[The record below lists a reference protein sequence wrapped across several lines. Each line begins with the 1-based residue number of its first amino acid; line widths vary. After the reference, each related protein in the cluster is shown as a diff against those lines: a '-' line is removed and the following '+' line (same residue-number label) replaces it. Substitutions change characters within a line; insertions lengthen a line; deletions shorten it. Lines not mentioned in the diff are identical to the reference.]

1 MEVMEQIRTWGEFFR
16 ENYYADLLEH
26 ARKQEYWVDIDFSTL
41 SKFSIEIADTL
52 ITQPEEMLK
61 AAEIAIGQMDLPGER
76 KPFQVRIFNLPRSQ
90 KILLREIRSTHL
102 GKLIWTTGVVRNKGE
117 VRPHVTSA
125 KFECP
130 ACGNVINILQL
141 DKKFKEP
148 TKCSCGRKGR
158 FRLLSKELIDAQ
170 GLVLEEASE
179 ELEGGEQPK
188 RLNAILKN
196 DLVSPLSEKRTN
208 PGTKII
214 ITGFVKEVPTL
225 LRTGGQSTKYDIII
239 DGNHIQTTQ
248 EDFTE
253 LIISE
258 EEKEQVLA
266 LSNDPKLVK
275 KMVESLAPTIYGHD
289 KIKEGLLLQ
298 LFGGVRKQRPD
309 GVITRGDTHI
319 LLIGDPGAAKS
330 QMLKRL
336 AVVAPK
342 SRYTTGR
349 GSTGAGLA
357 ASVVKDEFLQGWSLE
372 AGALVLAHKGVC
384 LIDELDK
391 MSKEDSSSMHEALE
405 QQSVSISKAN
415 IQATLRCET
424 SVVAA
429 ANPKLGRFDPYL
441 TVPEQIN
448 LPVTLI
454 NRFDLI
460 FIIKDVPD
468 PATDEKLASFI
479 LSLHQNVSSHE
490 AQIDTKFLRK
500 YIAYAKQNIFPSIND
515 EALNEIK
522 DYYIKMRASGKGEG
536 HAKTIP
542 ISARQLEG
550 LIRLT
555 ESSARL
561 RLSQIAEKKDARRAI
576 ELVDYCLRQ
585 VAYDEE
591 AGTVDIDILTSGV
604 TAAKRNKIGLI
615 REAINELTN
624 TLGKTFPLKDLID
637 ATREKGLSEKDAEE
651 IIERMK
657 RDGDIFEPRRGFL
670 SRM

>member
-460 FIIKDVPD
+460 FIIKDVRD
-468 PATDEKLASFI
+468 HENDQKVASFI
-479 LSLHQNVSSHE
+479 ISIH
-490 AQIDTKFLRK
+490 
-500 YIAYAKQNIFPSIND
+500 IFV
-515 EALNEIK
+515 
-522 DYYIKMRASGKGEG
+522 REG
-536 HAKTIP
+536 NRIFTLPEFH
-542 ISARQLEG
+542 
-550 LIRLT
+550 
-555 ESSARL
+555 
-561 RLSQIAEKKDARRAI
+561 
-576 ELVDYCLRQ
+576 
-585 VAYDEE
+585 
-591 AGTVDIDILTSGV
+591 GV
-604 TAAKRNKIGLI
+604 
-615 REAINELTN
+615 
-624 TLGKTFPLKDLID
+624 
-637 ATREKGLSEKDAEE
+637 
-651 IIERMK
+651 
-657 RDGDIFEPRRGFL
+657 
-670 SRM
+670 